1 MNWYA
6 MQLKVNAQ
14 SQEYTE
20 IPLPVPFRAGN
31 PTPATVQQSLY
42 QLTVNFSND
51 PASREIACST
61 ALRAVEQFLRQVIC
75 LDSEP
80 LLSSGK
86 LHITDSAFNDSKDLA
101 NDADGA
107 LPVTPDDSRGSAG
120 S

>member
-1 MNWYA
+1 
-6 MQLKVNAQ
+6 
-14 SQEYTE
+14 
-20 IPLPVPFRAGN
+20 
-31 PTPATVQQSLY
+31 
-42 QLTVNFSND
+42 
-51 PASREIACST
+51 
-61 ALRAVEQFLRQVIC
+61 